1 MRGSRTKDK
10 LKAKVIEAKINTP
23 DIKLREIA
31 EST

>member
-10 LKAKVIEAKINTP
+10 LKAKVIAKKINEP
-23 DIKLREIA
+23 DIKLREIS